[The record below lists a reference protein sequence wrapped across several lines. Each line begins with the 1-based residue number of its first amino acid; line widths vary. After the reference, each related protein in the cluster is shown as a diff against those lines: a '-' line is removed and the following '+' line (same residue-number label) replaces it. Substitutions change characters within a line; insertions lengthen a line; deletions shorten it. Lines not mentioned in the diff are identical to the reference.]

1 MRAWQPGKAPAM
13 AVYKDPRSSSW
24 VVKVRNFSGT
34 QTARFVTPENLKVA
48 GIPVPSKIG
57 KATARALEGAL
68 LRTVGKQQDAAK
80 GAKRIMLSE
89 AAERYIAARSVGSSQ
104 IYRERYIIVH
114 AFTPFLGD
122 RPMDSIS
129 IEDVERFKASVTPG
143 HSAVTVRG
151 YVHDLRRFFTWCVRV
166 GILREDP
173 SRGIPLPRRRIF
185 DIEYLQP
192 EQAAALVA
200 AVKSEAIEGPVLACL
215 NLGLRFGELPR
226 LRWEDAD
233 FARGIVLVRGT
244 KSRSAL
250 RAVPLPKSFGEYL
263 SGIPRRGQYIFP
275 GADGEAAAKSMFE
288 SSRRRFADRVKLDFH
303 WTWQTL
309 RRTYGSILVLRGVPL
324 EYVSRYLGHEDV
336 RVTQMWYIGL
346 RSMDFADKVSEALK
360 GMA

>member
-1 MRAWQPGKAPAM
+1 M
-13 AVYKDPRSSSW
+13 AVYKDHRTGNW
-24 VVKVRNFSGT
+24 VAKIRDFSDRQFT
-34 QTARFVTPENLKVA
+34 LTASPENLA
-48 GIPVPSKIG
+48 RHGLPVPPKITKRHARSLEAAMHRDADKR
-57 KATARALEGAL
+57 KARP
-68 LRTVGKQQDAAK
+68 AA
-80 GAKRIMLSE
+80 ANRVMLSE
-89 AAERYIAARSVGSSQ
+89 AASRFMAVRTLGPSQ
-104 IYRERYIIVH
+104 KYRERHVIQGK
-114 AFTPFLGD
+114 FLGFLTD
-122 RPMDSIS
+122 RPLDAITR
-129 IEDVERFKASVTPG
+129 EDIERFKAAVSPDRSPVTI
-143 HSAVTVRG
+143 RE
-151 YVHDLRRFFTWCVRV
+151 YIFDLRRFFGWCVTNE
-166 GILREDP
+166 LLDQDP
-173 SRGIPLPRRRIF
+173 TSGVSLPRQRIF

-263 SGIPRRGQYIFP
+263 SAQQRRGQYIFP
-275 GADGEAAAKSMFE
+275 GADGEAAIKSMFE
-288 SSRRRFADRVKLDFH
+288 SARRRFADRVKLDFH